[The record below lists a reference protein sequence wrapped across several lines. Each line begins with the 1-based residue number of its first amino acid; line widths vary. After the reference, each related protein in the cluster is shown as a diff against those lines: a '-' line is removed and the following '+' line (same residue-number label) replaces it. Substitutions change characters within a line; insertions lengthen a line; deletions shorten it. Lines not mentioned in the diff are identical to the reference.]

1 MTTGGS
7 APITGDRRFYG
18 VVEAIVKEVNDEKGR
33 GRVKVRLPWFDP
45 NELTDWIRIANPF
58 AGSGHGSTWIPEKD
72 AEVLVGFVHGDMRFP
87 VVLGCLYNAQD
98 KPPSARTD
106 KVNQKMFRTK
116 AGHEVTLD
124 DSPDTLGVLV
134 RTKAGHQIHL
144 DDAKNE
150 LTLSIADGPSITLAQ
165 QGGTIVLK
173 ATSITLDAQ
182 SLTLKASDSLTASGH
197 PIRLN

>member
-1 MTTGGS
+1 
-7 APITGDRRFYG
+7 
-18 VVEAIVKEVNDEKGR
+18 
-33 GRVKVRLPWFDP
+33 
-45 NELTDWIRIANPF
+45 
-58 AGSGHGSTWIPEKD
+58 
-72 AEVLVGFVHGDMRFP
+72 
-87 VVLGCLYNAQD
+87 
-98 KPPSARTD
+98 
-106 KVNQKMFRTK
+106 MFRTK

-144 DDAKNE
+144 DDAKNQ
-150 LTLSIADGPSITLAQ
+150 LTLSIADGPSITLSQ

-197 PIRLN
+197 PIKLN